1 MIFLGEQIAEW
12 KCHRPPPPVCLV
24 INYVFFVPAGP
35 VAEGTPWFRL
45 VLDFIQ
51 WINKQKVT
59 SQVLSLYLN
68 SKDTDTL

>member
-12 KCHRPPPPVCLV
+12 KCHRSPLCVLSL
-24 INYVFFVPAGP
+24 IMFFLSQQGLLQKKLWF
-35 VAEGTPWFRL
+35 PWFPL

-59 SQVLSLYLN
+59 S
-68 SKDTDTL
+68 